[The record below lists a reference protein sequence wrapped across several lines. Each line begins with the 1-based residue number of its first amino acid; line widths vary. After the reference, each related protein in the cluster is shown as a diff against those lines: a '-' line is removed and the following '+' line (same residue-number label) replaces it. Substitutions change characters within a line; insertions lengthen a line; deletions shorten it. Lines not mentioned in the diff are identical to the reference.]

1 MKNIFLILILFAA
14 TINPQNAEYLNSI
27 GDFQQAAS
35 FSINSGGYIY
45 VTDFSTDEIYKLDTL
60 GNQIKF
66 AGGFG
71 WGNGSFDKPAFV
83 FATALTIYV
92 ADKNNNRIQRFDK
105 DLNFISLLN
114 TRENNNNS
122 SFGYPTGCAVSSQ
135 GDLYVLDSE
144 NNKIVAFD
152 MFGNFNQS
160 FGGFDDGEFS
170 VNSPFSIAISPDR
183 RIFVLDSESIY
194 IYDQFGNGIIKFD
207 NDKNLKKLN
216 ITFNNFI
223 TVNETEVF
231 YNDLRKISPEKKI
244 NLSGNEPD
252 GIVEGLIFNQ
262 KLYIL
267 TTNKIHVYSFESE

>member
-1 MKNIFLILILFAA
+1 MKILLLIILYT
-14 TINPQNAEYLNSI
+14 TIIYSQTAEYLYSI
-27 GDFQQAAS
+27 GNFQKAAS

-45 VTDFSTDEIYKLDTL
+45 VTDFGTDEIYKLDTL
-60 GNQIKF
+60 GNIIQF
-66 AGGFG
+66 AGGYG
-71 WGNGSFDKPAFV
+71 WGNGSFDEPASV
-83 FATALTIYV
+83 FATPLTIYV

-114 TRENNNNS
+114 TRDNNNNS
-122 SFGYPTGCAVSSQ
+122 AFGYPTGCAVSTQ

-170 VNSPFSIAISPDR
+170 VNSPFSISISPDR
-183 RIFVLDSESIY
+183 RIFVLDNNSIY
-194 IYDQFGNGIIKFD
+194 VFDQFGNGIIKFD

-223 TVNETEVF
+223 TVNNSDVF
-231 YNDLRKISPEKKI
+231 YSDLRNSSSEKKI
-244 NLSGNEPD
+244 NLSGNEPNN
-252 GIVEGLIFNQ
+252 IVDGLIFNQ
-262 KLYIL
+262 KLYLL
-267 TTNKIHVYSFESE
+267 TTNTIHVYSFEAE